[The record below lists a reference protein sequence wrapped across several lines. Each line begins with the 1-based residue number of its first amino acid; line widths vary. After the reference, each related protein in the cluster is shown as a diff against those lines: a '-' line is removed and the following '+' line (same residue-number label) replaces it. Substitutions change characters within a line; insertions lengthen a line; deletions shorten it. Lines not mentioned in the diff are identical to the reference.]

1 MLKQS
6 FKELLNY
13 PIPEKYLKERD
24 GITYLPW
31 ANCVALLCELGAEKV
46 FFEPV
51 INPETHSSV
60 FMTDHEFKDK
70 NGVVNR
76 CYEVAVKITIDDDI
90 FEMRTPIMNGANPVK
105 DNSLS
110 QQRVWASQ
118 CRAFV
123 KGVAM
128 RTGLGFSL
136 WTKGDLESDFG
147 SDLSVQNI
155 DKYLEKL
162 QSLYTDALL
171 TTGKSTAELAESL
184 GINEEDVKIYFK
196 YCRDLKQFEDKLHGV
211 LYAA

>member
-6 FKELLNY
+6 FDSLLNY
-13 PIPEKYLKERD
+13 QIPEGYLKTRD

-31 ANCVALLCELGAEKV
+31 ANCIALLRKLGAEKV

-60 FMTDHEFKDK
+60 FMTNQEFKDK

-76 CYEVAVKITIDDDI
+76 CYEVAVQITIDDDI

-136 WTKGDLESDFG
+136 WLQGDIESDFG

-162 QSLYTDALL
+162 QTLYTDALL
-171 TTGKSTAELAESL
+171 TTGKSTAELADSL